1 MSEFFLNAV
10 SQRNQDPS
18 ILIKQF
24 TNSLKEIPSS
34 TCVCT
39 YTYMNMDIR
48 GSMSASPKEK
58 EVQGT
63 ICSVS
68 SLKIRKEKKTDKF
81 MKKNKECNEKA
92 HLPMT

>member
-1 MSEFFLNAV
+1 
-10 SQRNQDPS
+10 
-18 ILIKQF
+18 
-24 TNSLKEIPSS
+24 
-34 TCVCT
+34 
-39 YTYMNMDIR
+39 MNMDIS

-68 SLKIRKEKKTDKF
+68 SLKIRKEKKKKKTDKF

>member
-1 MSEFFLNAV
+1 
-10 SQRNQDPS
+10 
-18 ILIKQF
+18 
-24 TNSLKEIPSS
+24 
-34 TCVCT
+34 
-39 YTYMNMDIR
+39 MNMDIS

-68 SLKIRKEKKTDKF
+68 SLKIRKEKKKKKPDKF
-81 MKKNKECNEKA
+81 MKENKECNEKA